1 MASQTLDQ
9 QLSSSGTNGN
19 RTAPVGAEI
28 PVSVQGSRP
37 MPAVGGV
44 EQAPVPFVEQTKT
57 VIVFANGAVVRLT
70 EGVFPGQI
78 LIVKNLKTDREAA
91 CRVISSK
98 SIGNVQGYVEVEF
111 THSTSAFWEGNGAA
125 PASAVTEAQIVEA
138 SRETSRDFAPA
149 SDKKESSE
157 QASEDDAMSKALAD
171 AFSSLMSPATRT
183 PAPDSA
189 TKPSAIPASSTPE
202 AMRSPGL
209 NTKVP
214 SIPAPP
220 AASGP
225 RSSVLA
231 NAKPV
236 AIADLIGAPASSTF
250 SETEPA
256 ESGYRP
262 PSAYR
267 GIEPRKSSV
276 QPDPPARAVAKQVE
290 QPQVSRVSATPK
302 SGGQWVWM
310 LAGVA
315 ASAIL
320 MAGGFFGYRW
330 YVGGGAPFSASSAAA
345 SSSTSPVSSAASSP
359 AGTATSS
366 PAGAASKPASTN
378 PNPASFGSLEP
389 ERVIVKAPP
398 EPQPVSSRVN
408 TREASG
414 PSSSNSNANSAAQ
427 KSETQPPA
435 TSTRQSSVL
444 TMKNKMA
451 APKAPG
457 NATRQASAVNSALP
471 DIANA
476 GSSNSVASLPSNAL
490 GGSLAAPPGGGIA
503 NSSITQP
510 KLISTVAPIY
520 PQAATMNGVEGDVRI
535 DAVINENGHVGAM
548 KILEGPMP
556 LRQSAMAAVSQ
567 WRYDPAKLDGKA
579 ISSHLVV
586 LVHFRLKK

>member
-57 VIVFANGAVVRLT
+57 VIVFANGAVVRLA

-111 THSTSAFWEGNGAA
+111 THSTSGFWEGTGSA
-125 PASAVTEAQIVEA
+125 PAQAVTEAQIAQASREA
-138 SRETSRDFAPA
+138 SRDFEQA
-149 SDKKESSE
+149 SNKNQSSE
-157 QASEDDAMSKALAD
+157 PASEDDAMSKALAD
-171 AFSSLMSPATRT
+171 AFSSLMSPATQT
-183 PAPDSA
+183 PSPNA
-189 TKPSAIPASSTPE
+189 KPGTNSTPE

-214 SIPAPP
+214 NIPSSPSN
-220 AASGP
+220 ASA

-236 AIADLIGAPASSTF
+236 AIADLIGAPPANTF
-250 SETEPA
+250 AEAEPA
-256 ESGYRP
+256 EPGYKP

-276 QPDPPARAVAKQVE
+276 QPDPPARAVARPVE
-290 QPQVSRVSATPK
+290 QAQVSRVAAKPK

-315 ASAIL
+315 ASAVLIV
-320 MAGGFFGYRW
+320 GGFFGYQW
-330 YVGGGAPFSASSAAA
+330 YVGGGTPFTASSAAA
-345 SSSTSPVSSAASSP
+345 SSSPAVSSAPVASSTSPVSTPSPKQAAPGTPNSA
-359 AGTATSS
+359 
-366 PAGAASKPASTN
+366 
-378 PNPASFGSLEP
+378 SLEP

-398 EPQPVSSRVN
+398 EPQPVSTRVN
-408 TREASG
+408 PRETIS
-414 PSSSNSNANSAAQ
+414 PSTSSSTANSKSATPKTEVPSAA
-427 KSETQPPA
+427 TPA
-435 TSTRQSSVL
+435 RQSSVL
-444 TMKNKMA
+444 TMKSKMA

-457 NATRQASAVNSALP
+457 NTARQASAVNSALP
-471 DIANA
+471 DIANT
-476 GSSNSVASLPSNAL
+476 GSSNSVAALPSNAL
-490 GGSLAAPPGGGIA
+490 GGSLAAPPGGALA
-503 NSSITQP
+503 NSSIKQP
-510 KLISTVAPIY
+510 KLITSVAPIY
-520 PQAATMNGVEGDVRI
+520 PQSATLNGVEGNVTL
-535 DAVINENGHVGAM
+535 DAVIGENGHVGAM
-548 KILEGPMP
+548 KIVEGPMP
-556 LRQSAMAAVSQ
+556 LRQAAMAAVSQ
-567 WRYDPAKLDGKA
+567 WRYEPAKLDGKA
-579 ISSHLVV
+579 ISSHLIVTV
-586 LVHFRLKK
+586 QFRLKK

>member
-9 QLSSSGTNGN
+9 QLSSSGTNEN

-125 PASAVTEAQIVEA
+125 PSPTVTEAQIVEA
-138 SRETSRDFAPA
+138 SREASRDFAPA
-149 SDKKESSE
+149 SDKKQSSE
-157 QASEDDAMSKALAD
+157 QASEDYAMSKALAD

-183 PAPDSA
+183 PVPDSA
-189 TKPSAIPASSTPE
+189 TKPNAIPANSTPE

-214 SIPAPP
+214 SIPASP
-220 AASGP
+220 AASSP
-225 RSSVLA
+225 RTSTLA

-250 SETEPA
+250 SESEPA
-256 ESGYRP
+256 ESGYKP

-276 QPDPPARAVAKQVE
+276 QPDEPSRAVARQLE
-290 QPQVSRVSATPK
+290 QPQVSRVTPTAK
-302 SGGQWVWM
+302 SGGQWLWM

-345 SSSTSPVSSAASSP
+345 SSSPSPVSSAASSP
-359 AGTATSS
+359 AGTTTSS
-366 PAGAASKPASTN
+366 PSGPASKPASAN
-378 PNPASFGSLEP
+378 PNAANSASFEP
-389 ERVIVKAPP
+389 ERVIVKATP

-408 TREASG
+408 SREAGSL
-414 PSSSNSNANSAAQ
+414 SSSNSNANSAAP
-427 KSETQPPA
+427 KNETQPPTPA
-435 TSTRQSSVL
+435 RQSTVL
-444 TMKNKMA
+444 AMKNKMA

-457 NATRQASAVNSALP
+457 NAARQASAVNSALP

-476 GSSNSVASLPSNAL
+476 GSSSSVASLPSNAL
-490 GGSLAAPPGGGIA
+490 GGTLAAPPGGVA
-503 NSSITQP
+503 SNSSVIQP
-510 KLISTVAPIY
+510 KLISTVAPVY

-535 DAVINENGHVGAM
+535 DAVIGENGHVGAM

-556 LRQSAMAAVSQ
+556 LRQAAMAAVSQ
-567 WRYDPAKLDGKA
+567 WRYDPAKLDGKS

>member
-1 MASQTLDQ
+1 M
-9 QLSSSGTNGN
+9 
-19 RTAPVGAEI
+19 GAEI

-37 MPAVGGV
+37 VPAVGGV

-57 VIVFANGAVVRLT
+57 VIVFANGAVVRLS

-111 THSTSAFWEGNGAA
+111 THSTSGFWEGNGAA
-125 PASAVTEAQIVEA
+125 PAQGVTEAQIVEA
-138 SRETSRDFAPA
+138 SREASRDFAQA
-149 SDKKESSE
+149 SDKNQSSE
-157 QASEDDAMSKALAD
+157 RASEDDAMSKALAD

-183 PAPDSA
+183 PTPDSA
-189 TKPSAIPASSTPE
+189 AKPSAIPASSTSE
-202 AMRSPGL
+202 VMRSPGL

-214 SIPAPP
+214 NISSSPSNTSA
-220 AASGP
+220 

-236 AIADLIGAPASSTF
+236 AIGDLIGAPPSNTF
-250 SETEPA
+250 AEAEPA
-256 ESGYRP
+256 EAGYKP

-276 QPDPPARAVAKQVE
+276 QPDLPARAAARQVE
-290 QPQVSRVSATPK
+290 QPQVSRVTAKPK

-315 ASAIL
+315 ASAVL
-320 MAGGFFGYRW
+320 MVGGFFGYWW

-345 SSSTSPVSSAASSP
+345 SSSTSPASSP
-359 AGTATSS
+359 ASS
-366 PAGAASKPASTN
+366 PAAAATSPASGSASKPASAN
-378 PNPASFGSLEP
+378 PNPVSSASFEP
-389 ERVIVKAPP
+389 ERVVVKAPP
-398 EPQPVSSRVN
+398 EPQLISSKSPS
-408 TREASG
+408 REGSSS
-414 PSSSNSNANSAAQ
+414 SSSNANTNSAAP
-427 KSETQPPA
+427 KGEAQPPA
-435 TSTRQSSVL
+435 APARQSSVL
-444 TMKNKMA
+444 SMKNKMA

-457 NATRQASAVNSALP
+457 NGARQASALNSALP

-476 GSSNSVASLPSNAL
+476 GSSNSVGALPSNAL
-490 GGSLAAPPGGGIA
+490 GGTLAAPPGGVA
-503 NSSITQP
+503 SNSSIVQP
-510 KLISTVAPIY
+510 KLISTVAPVY
-520 PQAATMNGVEGDVRI
+520 PQNATLNGVEGDVRI
-535 DAVINENGHVGAM
+535 DAVISENGHVGAM
-548 KILEGPMP
+548 KIIEGPMP

-567 WRYDPAKLDGKA
+567 WRYEPAKLDGKA